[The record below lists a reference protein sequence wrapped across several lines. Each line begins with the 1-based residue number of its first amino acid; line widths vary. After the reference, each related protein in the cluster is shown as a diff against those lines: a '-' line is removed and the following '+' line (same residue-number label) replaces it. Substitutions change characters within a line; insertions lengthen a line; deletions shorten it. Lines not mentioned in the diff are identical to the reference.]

1 MMDSKICLT
10 GFSKV
15 AAQLNLFI
23 CLVSLG
29 AIAGCSESSTKDDSA
44 AAAGSS
50 VRLSKNP
57 DGGIEGVTFSGPDA
71 ADSDVKVI
79 ADYPDLKSVTFMEC
93 PAVTDAAMESLNS
106 STGLTSLVIS
116 NANIGDPGLKSLSAE
131 CVTSLTSVILSNLP
145 ATDKGMSCLAAMS
158 NCDDVELFGLKISDE
173 GLEVL
178 SNLGALRRL
187 SLRQCE
193 NVDGTGLSHLTKL
206 AELREL
212 DLRGTVL
219 TEAGMR
225 ELGRLTQLEGI
236 ILDEENTTD
245 AGLSEIAKISGLR
258 ILSFDDVRVTD
269 DGLAHL
275 ASLPH
280 LEELSISQ
288 CQITDNGLVHLAKLK
303 TLRRL
308 SINEC
313 HKISGEGMAHLESMT
328 GLEMLSVNDS
338 PVPEEA
344 AMKLKEAIP
353 ECTIYYGYAPLI
365 KVL

>member
-1 MMDSKICLT
+1 MTDSKTCLT

-15 AAQLNLFI
+15 AANLNLFI
-23 CLVSLG
+23 CLVGIG
-29 AIAGCSESSTKDDSA
+29 AVVGCSESSTNNNNA
-44 AAAGSS
+44 TAAGSS

-57 DGGIEGVTFSGPDA
+57 DGGIQDVTFSGPNA

-79 ADYPDLKSVTFMEC
+79 ADYPDLRSVTFMEC

-106 STGLTSLVIS
+106 QTGLTLLVIS
-116 NANIGDPGLKSLSAE
+116 NANIGDPGLLSLSAE
-131 CVTSLTSVILSNLP
+131 SVSSLKSVILSNLP

-173 GLEVL
+173 GLEAL

-193 NVDGTGLSHLTKL
+193 NVDGTGLSHLSEL

-219 TEAGMR
+219 TEAGMQ
-225 ELGRLTQLEGI
+225 ELGRLTQLEQI
-236 ILDEENTTD
+236 ILDAENTTD
-245 AGLSEIAKISGLR
+245 AGLSEIANISELR
-258 ILSFDDVRVTD
+258 ILSFDDVSVTD

-288 CQITDNGLVHLAKLK
+288 CQITNDGLAHLAKLK
-303 TLRRL
+303 TLKRL

-313 HKISGEGMAHLESMT
+313 HKISGEGLIHFESMT

-338 PVPEEA
+338 PVQEEA
-344 AMKLKEAIP
+344 AKKLKEAIP
-353 ECTIYYGYAPLI
+353 GCTIYYGYAPLI